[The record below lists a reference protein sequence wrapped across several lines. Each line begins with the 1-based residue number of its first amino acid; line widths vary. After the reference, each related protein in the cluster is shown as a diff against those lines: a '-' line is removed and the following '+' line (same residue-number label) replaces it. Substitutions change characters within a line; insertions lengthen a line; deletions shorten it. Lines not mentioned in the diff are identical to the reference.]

1 VWRLVADRFLRND
14 DGRAIDLATG
24 DEVWVVERRAPD
36 VRAMRSWADGYASL
50 MGCWH
55 SRLLP
60 VVDAVAVAPD
70 RLLVAYPFVPERPP
84 VGSADDVAFAVRSVA
99 TFLGARGLNAGAALA
114 EGARWREGRVV
125 IQPDW
130 DAGDVGAS
138 GAVVAIG
145 EAREEV
151 QDEGRDEGRGEV
163 SEEGR
168 DAAWDEARGGVRES
182 MRAMGSR
189 RERRRAVG
197 MWLRA
202 PAALGAV
209 VAGLESVKAGDVRP
223 FFVAAA
229 RGVGF
234 TTFLAAAA
242 REVRRLGMVP
252 VSVAAWRALPD
263 LAARFAGRSVVL
275 LAERVDRDVA
285 HAGLVRCAVSELA
298 SSAAHLAGVVAW
310 VEPGASCATLTLP
323 ALSPSELRERV
334 WVSGR
339 LAARPDRLLALAR
352 ESGGLPGVF
361 VSKLLG
367 VTRLS
372 REEALEEEGREGI
385 DEAGRWGQAAERRSP
400 WSQGVRVVKGPLAS
414 GRSEGGRG
422 HIVALRS
429 SSRVLTRGRGASG
442 GRVVR
447 GGLRVRGGELGA
459 RVEALVG
466 RRRWSGAS
474 RALHRDIEAARRRGD
489 DAGTG
494 RAALA
499 MGRVRLAMADV
510 SSAGRWFTQ
519 AAERA
524 IVARDDRSAM
534 EAVAWLG
541 LAVLED
547 ADLPRAERLLRA
559 ALLVADYSG
568 ARDVAGPGAM
578 VAGDGGPGRSR
589 GDAAV
594 ASGAGG
600 AADAELVAFR
610 RWVWL
615 GLSRCLFWQ
624 GRFREIEIPAAAVE
638 DEETRASGDIGTE
651 RLAVRLHL
659 ARGELGQAAARLV
672 TATRLVAEA
681 QDEEMAGAVEGDAA
695 RLQLMIGDLDAC
707 DRYLRDGLAR
717 RCSRARML
725 RTYLVLYVRL
735 TRGAS
740 AAQRRRAAR
749 LAVTLLKSSTPPLV
763 RIRARYWI
771 EARRVRRSRELTA
784 YVSRYG
790 VAALASGERLAGGD
804 RMWEDLQALLHICHE
819 TADERQALARA
830 CAHVRERLGAARVAV
845 FLNPDAA
852 VRGDSSGEG
861 ATSEAT
867 GIEPASV
874 ASSGSSRIASS
885 TLAQRVIATGIFSP
899 VAAVDDGREAGAA
912 VRYGGATLGAI
923 VCRWNVDAHPDEP
936 LVGAMLMAAG
946 AAFAPLLRSLLD
958 RDVGAAAGEAGV
970 GTGAGAAARA
980 RASSGILGV
989 SAAITELRHT
999 VRRVASAPFLVLIE
1013 GESGSGKELV
1023 ARALHFQGPRRHR
1036 RFAAINCAAVSD
1048 ELFESEMFGHVRGS
1062 FTGAIAEREGLF
1074 EEADGGT
1081 LFLDEVGELSGRG
1094 QAKLLRVIQ
1103 EGEVRRVGENLPRK
1117 VDVRVIAATNRSLKD
1132 EVQQGRF
1139 RADLLYRLD
1148 VIRIVIPPLRERP
1161 EDIPVLALA
1170 FWEEATG
1177 KTGSRATLAPET
1189 LAALARY
1196 DWPGNVRELHNAM
1209 MALAAQA
1216 PPRGRIRPAR
1226 LPPAIVAGTA
1236 AVAIMGPVVS
1246 LARARRVFEERFVR
1260 AALLRAGGRSTRA
1273 ARELGLTRHGLRKMM
1288 TRLGIEAEAAVDEGE

>member
-1 VWRLVADRFLRND
+1 VWRLVADRFLRNE

-36 VRAMRSWADGYASL
+36 VQAMRRWAEGYASL
-50 MGCWH
+50 MACWH

-60 VVDAVAVAPD
+60 VIDAVAVTPD
-70 RLLVAYPFVPERPP
+70 RLVVAYPFVAERPP
-84 VGSADDVAFAVRSVA
+84 AEAAEEVAFAVGSVA
-99 TFLGARGLNAGAALA
+99 TFLGTRGLNASAVRA
-114 EGARWREGRVV
+114 EGARWRGGQVV
-125 IQPDW
+125 IQADW
-130 DAGDVGAS
+130 DAGDVAPDAGL
-138 GAVVAIG
+138 
-145 EAREEV
+145 
-151 QDEGRDEGRGEV
+151 RDRIAGDVNRGRG
-163 SEEGR
+163 
-168 DAAWDEARGGVRES
+168 
-182 MRAMGSR
+182 
-189 RERRRAVG
+189 RRAVG
-197 MWLRA
+197 MSLRA

-234 TTFLAAAA
+234 TTFLSAAA

-252 VSVAAWRALPD
+252 VSVAAWQSLPE
-263 LAARFAGRSVVL
+263 LAVRLAGRSVVL
-275 LAERVDRDVA
+275 LAERVDRDEVR
-285 HAGLVRCAVSELA
+285 AGMVRCAVSELA
-298 SSAAHLAGVVAW
+298 ASAAHLAGVIAW

-323 ALSPSELRERV
+323 SLAPSELRERV
-334 WVSGR
+334 WVSDRRVATTER
-339 LAARPDRLLALAR
+339 LMTLAR
-352 ESGGLPGVF
+352 ESGGVPGVL
-361 VSKLLG
+361 VSRMLG
-367 VTRLS
+367 DATVS
-372 REEALEEEGREGI
+372 REQEQLDEGR
-385 DEAGRWGQAAERRSP
+385 RWGQAAERRSP
-400 WSQGVRVVKGPLAS
+400 WSSAVRVAKGPLAS
-414 GRSEGGRG
+414 GRGDEAGRG

-429 SSRVLTRGRGASG
+429 SSRVLTRGVGRRGREGRGSG
-442 GRVVR
+442 GS
-447 GGLRVRGGELGA
+447 GGLRVRGGTLGA
-459 RVEALVG
+459 RAEALVG

-489 DAGTG
+489 DAETG

-510 SSAGRWFTQ
+510 PSAGRWFTQ

-524 IVARDDRSAM
+524 IVARDDRGAM

-568 ARDVAGPGAM
+568 ASD
-578 VAGDGGPGRSR
+578 GDGGASSASARS
-589 GDAAV
+589 GV
-594 ASGAGG
+594 
-600 AADAELVAFR
+600 ELVAFR

-615 GLSRCLFWQ
+615 GLSRCLYWQ
-624 GRFREIEIPAAAVE
+624 GRFREIEVPAV
-638 DEETRASGDIGTE
+638 DGDGVSSGDIAGA

-672 TATRLVAEA
+672 VATRLVATE
-681 QDEEMAGAVEGDAA
+681 QDEEMACAVEGDAA
-695 RLQLMIGDLDAC
+695 RLQLMIGDFDAC

-735 TRGAS
+735 IRGAT

-790 VAALASGERLAGGD
+790 EAALASGERLAGGD
-804 RMWEDLQALLHICHE
+804 RMWEDLQALLQICHE
-819 TADERQALARA
+819 AADERQALALA

-845 FLNPDAA
+845 FLNPDAVA
-852 VRGDSSGEG
+852 LGDPSAAGSG
-861 ATSEAT
+861 ATSDAT
-867 GIEPASV
+867 GIEPADV
-874 ASSGSSRIASS
+874 ASSGSSRLASA
-885 TLAQRVIATGIFSP
+885 TLARRVIATRIFAP
-899 VAAVDDGREAGAA
+899 VAVEEDGREAGAA
-912 VRYGGATLGAI
+912 VRYGGVTLGAI

-946 AAFAPLLRSLLD
+946 AAFAPLLRGLLD
-958 RDVGAAAGEAGV
+958 RGGPLDRVDRDAKKSTGEAGV
-970 GTGAGAAARA
+970 GARA
-980 RASSGILGV
+980 ASGIVGV
-989 SAAITELRHT
+989 SAAISELRST
-999 VRRVASAPFLVLIE
+999 VRRVASAPFSVLIE

-1132 EVQQGRF
+1132 EVRQGRF

-1148 VIRIVIPPLRERP
+1148 VIRILIPPLRERP
-1161 EDIPVLALA
+1161 EDIPLLALA
-1170 FWEEATG
+1170 FWEEATS

-1196 DWPGNVRELHNAM
+1196 DWPGNVRELQNAM

-1216 PPRGRIRPAR
+1216 PPRGRVKPSR

-1236 AVAIMGPVVS
+1236 AAAVMGPVVP

-1260 AALLRAGGRSTRA
+1260 AALARAGGQSTRA

-1288 TRLGIEAEAAVDEGE
+1288 TRLGIEVGVMVDEGE